1 MKKTSTRSPLLN
13 IAWVHLISKKRQT
26 VVAMLGVMFGVT
38 VFIFQAGL
46 LTGLQSYFIEKTV
59 NTTAHVHIYND
70 VRVARPNVL
79 DLESDTAST
88 WTVVRNQKP
97 RDEERRL
104 RNGYQILREIER
116 DARVEGVAPYLGLQG
131 ILRYGMSQQAGT
143 LAGIDVQREDQL
155 FHVAENLIAGELVR
169 METLPNAVILG
180 SGLAEKLGA
189 RLNDN
194 ITVISSR
201 GVSLDMKV
209 VGISK
214 TGITLQDN
222 SRAYI
227 SIRNAQ
233 RLLQQ
238 SAAYITDIN
247 VRLRDVDVA
256 QSIATEY
263 QSVFGYKA
271 EDWKAANANV
281 FGIFRIQNLT
291 VLFVIISI
299 LVVSGFGI
307 FNILM
312 TIIYEKMPD
321 IAILKAMGYRD
332 RDIRR
337 VFLLESV
344 AIGTTGG
351 LLGLL
356 LGFITSKI
364 VGMIPLNIQG
374 FVSVQNLI
382 INFNPLFYLAAF
394 GFALVSTTVAG
405 YFPARKAARFDPVEI
420 IRSR

>member
-374 FVSVQNLI
+374 FVSVQYLI
-382 INFNPLFYLAAF
+382 
-394 GFALVSTTVAG
+394 
-405 YFPARKAARFDPVEI
+405 
-420 IRSR
+420 

>member
-1 MKKTSTRSPLLN
+1 MKKTSARSPLLN

-26 VVAMLGVMFGVT
+26 IVAMLGVMFGVT

-46 LTGLQSYFIEKTV
+46 LTGLQSYFVEKTV

-70 VRVARPNVL
+70 VRVARPHVL
-79 DLESDTAST
+79 DLESDTSST

-155 FHVAENLIAGELVR
+155 FHVADNLIAGELQR

-222 SRAYI
+222 TRAYI

-247 VRLRDVDVA
+247 VRLRDVDIA
-256 QSIATEY
+256 QSVATEF
-263 QSVFGYKA
+263 QNVFGYKA
-271 EDWKAANANV
+271 EDWKEANANV

-291 VLFVIISI
+291 VSFVIISI

-337 VFLLESV
+337 VFLIESI

-356 LGFITSKI
+356 LGFIASKI

-374 FVSVQNLI
+374 FVSVQYLI
-382 INFNPLFYLAAF
+382 INFNPMFYLAAF

>member
-364 VGMIPLNIQG
+364 VGIIPLNIQG
-374 FVSVQNLI
+374 FVSVQYLI

>member
-1 MKKTSTRSPLLN
+1 MKKTSTRSPLMN

-155 FHVAENLIAGELVR
+155 FHVADNLIAGELMR

-222 SRAYI
+222 TRAYI

-247 VRLRDVDVA
+247 VRLRDVDIA

-263 QSVFGYKA
+263 QNVFGYKA

-291 VLFVIISI
+291 VSFVIISI

-337 VFLLESV
+337 VFLIESI

-356 LGFITSKI
+356 LGFIASKI

-374 FVSVQNLI
+374 FVSVQYLI

-394 GFALVSTTVAG
+394 CFALVSTTVAG

>member
-1 MKKTSTRSPLLN
+1 MKSVFSKRPLLR
-13 IAWVHLISKKRQT
+13 IAWVHLFSKKRQT
-26 VVAMLGVMFGVT
+26 IVAMLGVMFGVT

-46 LTGLQSYFIEKTV
+46 LTGLQNYFIEKTV
-59 NTTAHVHIYND
+59 NTTAHVHIYNE
-70 VRVARPNVL
+70 VRTGRPHVL
-79 DLESDTAST
+79 TRYVDTTAQLLI
-88 WTVVRNQKP
+88 VRNQKP
-97 RDEERRL
+97 RDEERKV
-104 RNGYQILREIER
+104 RNGNQIIRDIEK
-116 DARVEGVAPYLGLQG
+116 DPRVEGVAPFLGLQG
-131 ILRYGMSQQAGT
+131 IYRFGMSQQAGT
-143 LAGIDVQREDQL
+143 LAGVDIMREDQL
-155 FHVAENLIAGELVR
+155 FKVKDNLIAGDLLR
-169 METLPNAVILG
+169 METLPNGIILG
-180 SGLAEKLGA
+180 AGLADKLGA
-189 RLNDN
+189 TVDN
-194 ITVISSR
+194 SIIVISSK
-201 GVSLDMKV
+201 GVALDMKV

-222 SRAYI
+222 TRAYI
-227 SIRNAQ
+227 SLRNAQ

-238 SAAYITDIN
+238 SASYITDIN
-247 VRLRDVDVA
+247 VRLRDVEQSESVA
-256 QSIATEY
+256 REY
-263 QSVFGYKA
+263 QQRYGYKA

-291 VLFVIISI
+291 VTFVIISI

-332 RDIRR
+332 RDISQ
-337 VFLLESV
+337 VFLIESL
-344 AIGTTGG
+344 AIGSTGG

-356 LGFITSKI
+356 LGFAASKI

-374 FVSVQNLI
+374 FVSVQYLV

-394 GFALVSTTVAG
+394 MFALVSTTVAG

>member
-1 MKKTSTRSPLLN
+1 MKQFFAQRPLLR
-13 IAWVHLISKKRQT
+13 IAWVHLFSKKRQT
-26 VVAMLGVMFGVT
+26 IVAMLGVMFGVT

-46 LTGLQSYFIEKTV
+46 LTGLQTYFIEKTV
-59 NTTAHVHIYND
+59 NTTAHLHIFND
-70 VRVARPNVL
+70 VRTSRPQVL
-79 DLESDTAST
+79 DLNSDTSST
-88 WTVVRNQKP
+88 WNVVRNQKP

-104 RNGYQILREIER
+104 RNGYQILRDIER
-116 DARVEGVAPYLGLQG
+116 DPRVEGVAPYLGLQG
-131 ILRYGMSQQAGT
+131 ILRYGMSQQAAT
-143 LAGIDVQREDQL
+143 LAGVEILREDQL
-155 FHVAENLIAGELVR
+155 FHIKDNLVSGQLQR
-169 METLPNAVILG
+169 METLPNGIILG
-180 SGLAEKLGA
+180 FGLADKLGV
-189 RLNDN
+189 RLDDN
-194 ITVISSR
+194 ITVISSK
-201 GVSLDMKV
+201 GVALEMKV

-222 SRAYI
+222 TRAYV

-247 VRLRDVDVA
+247 VRLRDVDIA
-256 QSIATEY
+256 QSVATEY
-263 QSVFGYKA
+263 SSLYRYKA
-271 EDWKAANANV
+271 EDWKAANANI

-291 VLFVIISI
+291 VSFVIISI

-332 RDIRR
+332 GDIR
-337 VFLLESV
+337 VIFLIESI
-344 AIGTTGG
+344 AIGSTGG

-356 LGFITSKI
+356 LGFIASKI

-374 FVSVQNLI
+374 FVSVQYLI

-394 GFALVSTTVAG
+394 CFALTATTVAG

>member
-1 MKKTSTRSPLLN
+1 VKKTSTRSPLLN

-374 FVSVQNLI
+374 FVSVQYLI

>member
-1 MKKTSTRSPLLN
+1 MSDPFAQRPLLK
-13 IAWVHLISKKRQT
+13 IAWVHLFSKKRQT
-26 VVAMLGVMFGVT
+26 IVAMLGVMFGVT

-46 LTGLQSYFIEKTV
+46 LTGLQAYFIEKTV

-70 VRVARPNVL
+70 VRTSRPHVL
-79 DLESDTAST
+79 DMVSDSST
-88 WTVVRNQKP
+88 SWNVVRNQKP

-104 RNGYQILREIER
+104 RNGYQILRDVER
-116 DARVEGVAPYLGLQG
+116 DPRVEGVAPYLGLQG
-131 ILRYGMSQQAGT
+131 ILRFGMSQQAAT
-143 LAGIDVQREDQL
+143 LAGVDILREDQL
-155 FHVAENLIAGELVR
+155 FHIKDNLVAGQLQR
-169 METLPNAVILG
+169 METLPNGVILG
-180 SGLAEKLGA
+180 FGLADKLGV
-189 RLNDN
+189 RLDDN
-194 ITVISSR
+194 LTVISSK
-201 GVSLDMKV
+201 GVALQMKV

-222 SRAYI
+222 TRAYV

-238 SAAYITDIN
+238 SGAYITDIN
-247 VRLRDVDVA
+247 IRLRDVDDAQIVA
-256 QSIATEY
+256 NQY
-263 QSVFGYKA
+263 QALYGYKA

-291 VLFVIISI
+291 VSFVIISI

-332 RDIRR
+332 GDIR
-337 VFLLESV
+337 VIFLIESI
-344 AIGTTGG
+344 AIGSTGG
-351 LLGLL
+351 VLGLI

-374 FVSVQNLI
+374 FVSVQYLI

-394 GFALVSTTVAG
+394 LFALTSTAVAG

>member
-1 MKKTSTRSPLLN
+1 
-13 IAWVHLISKKRQT
+13 VHLVSKKRQT
-26 VVAMLGVMFGVT
+26 IVAMLGVMFGVT

-59 NTTAHVHIYND
+59 NTTAHVHVYND
-70 VRVARPNVL
+70 VRTGRPHVL
-79 DLESDTAST
+79 DLYADTSGT
-88 WTVVRNQKP
+88 WTIVRNQKP

-104 RNGYQILREIER
+104 RNGYQILREIE
-116 DARVEGVAPYLGLQG
+116 DDPRVEGVAPYLGLQG

-180 SGLAEKLGA
+180 AGLADKLGA

-222 SRAYI
+222 TRAYI

-247 VRLRDVDVA
+247 VRLKDVDIA
-256 QSIATEY
+256 QAIASEY
-263 QSVFGYKA
+263 QTVFGYKA

-291 VLFVIISI
+291 VSFVIISI

-337 VFLLESV
+337 IFLIESI

-374 FVSVQNLI
+374 FVSVQYLV

>member
-1 MKKTSTRSPLLN
+1 
-13 IAWVHLISKKRQT
+13 
-26 VVAMLGVMFGVT
+26 MLGVMFGVT

-374 FVSVQNLI
+374 FVSVQYLI

>member
-1 MKKTSTRSPLLN
+1 MKQFFAQRPLLR
-13 IAWVHLISKKRQT
+13 IAWVHLFSKKRQT
-26 VVAMLGVMFGVT
+26 IVAMLGVMFGVT

-46 LTGLQSYFIEKTV
+46 LTGLQTYFIEKTV
-59 NTTAHVHIYND
+59 NTTAHVHIFND
-70 VRVARPNVL
+70 VRTSRPQVL
-79 DLESDTAST
+79 DLDSDTSST
-88 WTVVRNQKP
+88 WNVVRNQKP
-97 RDEERRL
+97 RDEERRV
-104 RNGYQILREIER
+104 RNGYQILQDIER
-116 DARVEGVAPYLGLQG
+116 DPRVEGVAPYLGLQG
-131 ILRYGMSQQAGT
+131 ILRYGMSQQAAT
-143 LAGIDVQREDQL
+143 LAGVDILREDQL
-155 FHVAENLIAGELVR
+155 FHIKDNLVSGQLQR
-169 METLPNAVILG
+169 METLPNGIILG
-180 SGLAEKLGA
+180 YGLADKLGV
-189 RLNDN
+189 RLDDN
-194 ITVISSR
+194 ITVISSK
-201 GVSLDMKV
+201 GVALEMKV

-222 SRAYI
+222 TRAYV
-227 SIRNAQ
+227 SIRNSQ

-247 VRLRDVDVA
+247 VRLRDVDIA
-256 QSIATEY
+256 QSVATEY
-263 QSVFGYKA
+263 SSLYGYKA

-291 VLFVIISI
+291 VSFVIISI

-332 RDIRR
+332 GDVR
-337 VFLLESV
+337 VIFLIESI
-344 AIGTTGG
+344 AIGSTGG
-351 LLGLL
+351 VLGLI

-374 FVSVQNLI
+374 FVSVQYLI

-394 GFALVSTTVAG
+394 LFALTSTAVAG

>member
-1 MKKTSTRSPLLN
+1 MSDLFAQRPLLR
-13 IAWVHLISKKRQT
+13 IAWVHLFSKKRQT
-26 VVAMLGVMFGVT
+26 IVAMLGVMFGVT

-46 LTGLQSYFIEKTV
+46 LTGLQAYFIEKTV
-59 NTTAHVHIYND
+59 NTTAHVHIFND
-70 VRVARPNVL
+70 VRTSRPHVL
-79 DLESDTAST
+79 DMVSDST
-88 WTVVRNQKP
+88 TSWNLVRNQKP

-104 RNGYQILREIER
+104 RNGYQILRDIER
-116 DARVEGVAPYLGLQG
+116 DQRVEGVAPYLGLQG
-131 ILRYGMSQQAGT
+131 ILRFGMSQQAAT
-143 LAGIDVQREDQL
+143 LAGVDILREDQL
-155 FHVAENLIAGELVR
+155 FHIKDNLVSGQLQR
-169 METLPNAVILG
+169 METLPNGIILG
-180 SGLAEKLGA
+180 FGLADKLGI
-189 RLNDN
+189 RLDDN
-194 ITVISSR
+194 LTVISSK
-201 GVSLDMKV
+201 GVSLQMKV

-222 SRAYI
+222 TRAYV

-238 SAAYITDIN
+238 SGAYITDIN
-247 VRLRDVDVA
+247 VRLRDVDDAQIVA
-256 QSIATEY
+256 GQY
-263 QSVFGYKA
+263 QTLYGYKA

-291 VLFVIISI
+291 VSFVIISI

-332 RDIRR
+332 GDIR
-337 VFLLESV
+337 VIFLIESI
-344 AIGTTGG
+344 AIGSTGG
-351 LLGLL
+351 VLGLM
-356 LGFITSKI
+356 LGFITSTI

-374 FVSVQNLI
+374 FVSVQYLI

-394 GFALVSTTVAG
+394 AFALTATTVAG

>member
-1 MKKTSTRSPLLN
+1 MSDLFAQRPLLR
-13 IAWVHLISKKRQT
+13 IAWVHLFSKKRQT
-26 VVAMLGVMFGVT
+26 IVAMLGVMFGVT

-46 LTGLQSYFIEKTV
+46 LTGLQAYFIEKTV
-59 NTTAHVHIYND
+59 NTTAHVHIFND
-70 VRVARPNVL
+70 VRTSRSHVL
-79 DLESDTAST
+79 DMVSDST
-88 WTVVRNQKP
+88 TSWNLIRNQKP

-104 RNGYQILREIER
+104 RNGYQILRDIER
-116 DARVEGVAPYLGLQG
+116 DPRVEGVAPYLGLQG
-131 ILRYGMSQQAGT
+131 ILRFGMSQQAAT
-143 LAGIDVQREDQL
+143 LAGVDILREDQL
-155 FHVAENLIAGELVR
+155 FHIKDNLVNGQLQR
-169 METLPNAVILG
+169 METLPNGIILG
-180 SGLAEKLGA
+180 FGLADKLGI
-189 RLNDN
+189 RLDDN
-194 ITVISSR
+194 LTVISSK
-201 GVSLDMKV
+201 GVSLQMKV

-222 SRAYI
+222 TRAYV

-238 SAAYITDIN
+238 SGAYITDIN
-247 VRLRDVDVA
+247 VRLRDVDDAQIVA
-256 QSIATEY
+256 GQY
-263 QSVFGYKA
+263 QTLYGYKA

-291 VLFVIISI
+291 VSFVIISI

-332 RDIRR
+332 GDIR
-337 VFLLESV
+337 VIFLIESI
-344 AIGTTGG
+344 AIGSTGG
-351 LLGLL
+351 VLGLM
-356 LGFITSKI
+356 LGFITSTI

-374 FVSVQNLI
+374 FVSVQYLI

-394 GFALVSTTVAG
+394 AFALTATTVAG

>member
-1 MKKTSTRSPLLN
+1 MSDLFAQRPLLR
-13 IAWVHLISKKRQT
+13 IAWVHLFSKKRQT
-26 VVAMLGVMFGVT
+26 IVAMLGVMFGVT

-46 LTGLQSYFIEKTV
+46 LTGLQAYFIEKTV

-70 VRVARPNVL
+70 VRTSRPHVL
-79 DLESDTAST
+79 DMVSDSATT
-88 WTVVRNQKP
+88 WNIVRNQKP

-104 RNGYQILREIER
+104 RNGYQILRDIEQ
-116 DARVEGVAPYLGLQG
+116 DPRVEGVAPYLGLQG
-131 ILRYGMSQQAGT
+131 ILRYGMSQQAAT
-143 LAGIDVQREDQL
+143 LAGVDILREDQL
-155 FHVAENLIAGELVR
+155 FHIKDNLVAGHLQR
-169 METLPNAVILG
+169 METLPNGVILG
-180 SGLAEKLGA
+180 VGLADKLGI
-189 RLNDN
+189 RLDDN
-194 ITVISSR
+194 LTVISSK
-201 GVSLDMKV
+201 GVELQMKV

-222 SRAYI
+222 TRAYV

-238 SAAYITDIN
+238 SGAYITDIN
-247 VRLRDVDVA
+247 VRLRDVDDAEIVA
-256 QSIATEY
+256 IQY
-263 QSVFGYKA
+263 QALHGCKA

-291 VLFVIISI
+291 VSFVIISI

-332 RDIRR
+332 GDIR
-337 VFLLESV
+337 VIFLIESV
-344 AIGTTGG
+344 AIGSTGG
-351 LLGLL
+351 VLGLM
-356 LGFITSKI
+356 LGFVASKI

-374 FVSVQNLI
+374 FVSVQYLI

-394 GFALVSTTVAG
+394 TFALTATTVAG

>member
-1 MKKTSTRSPLLN
+1 MTKKAPRSPLIN

-26 VVAMLGVMFGVT
+26 IVAMLGVMFGVT

-70 VRVARPNVL
+70 VRVGRPHVL
-79 DLESDTAST
+79 DLYADTASS
-88 WTVVRNQKP
+88 WTIVQNQKP

-104 RNGYQILREIER
+104 RNGYQILQEIER
-116 DARVEGVAPYLGLQG
+116 DPRVEGVAPYLGLQG

-143 LAGIDVQREDQL
+143 LAGIEVQREDQL
-155 FHVAENLIAGELVR
+155 FHVADNLVAGELLR
-169 METLPNAVILG
+169 METLPNGVVLG
-180 SGLAEKLGA
+180 YGLAEKLGA

-201 GVSLDMKV
+201 GVALEMKV

-222 SRAYI
+222 TRAYI

-247 VRLRDVDVA
+247 VRLRDVDIA
-256 QSIATEY
+256 QSIASEY

-291 VLFVIISI
+291 VSFVIISI

-337 VFLLESV
+337 IFLIESI
-344 AIGTTGG
+344 AIGCSGG

-374 FVSVQNLI
+374 FVSVQYLI

>member
-1 MKKTSTRSPLLN
+1 MSDLFAQRPLLR
-13 IAWVHLISKKRQT
+13 IAWVHLFSKKRQT
-26 VVAMLGVMFGVT
+26 IVAMLGVMFGVT

-46 LTGLQSYFIEKTV
+46 LTGLQAYFIEKTV
-59 NTTAHVHIYND
+59 NTTAHVHIFND
-70 VRVARPNVL
+70 VRTSRPHVL
-79 DLESDTAST
+79 DMVSDST
-88 WTVVRNQKP
+88 TSWNLVRNQKP

-104 RNGYQILREIER
+104 RNGYQILRDIER
-116 DARVEGVAPYLGLQG
+116 DQRVEGVAPYLGLQG
-131 ILRYGMSQQAGT
+131 ILRFGMSQQAAT
-143 LAGIDVQREDQL
+143 LAGVDILREDQL
-155 FHVAENLIAGELVR
+155 FHIKDNLVSGQLQR
-169 METLPNAVILG
+169 METLPNGIILG
-180 SGLAEKLGA
+180 FGLADKLGI
-189 RLNDN
+189 RLDDN
-194 ITVISSR
+194 LTVISSK
-201 GVSLDMKV
+201 GVSLQMKV
-209 VGISK
+209 LGISK

-222 SRAYI
+222 TRAYV

-238 SAAYITDIN
+238 SGAYITDIN
-247 VRLRDVDVA
+247 VRLRDVDDAQIVA
-256 QSIATEY
+256 GQY
-263 QSVFGYKA
+263 QTLYGYKA

-291 VLFVIISI
+291 VSFVIISI

-332 RDIRR
+332 GDIR
-337 VFLLESV
+337 VIFLIESI
-344 AIGTTGG
+344 AIGSTGG
-351 LLGLL
+351 VLGLM
-356 LGFITSKI
+356 LGFITSTI

-374 FVSVQNLI
+374 FVSVQYLI

-394 GFALVSTTVAG
+394 AFALTATTVAG

>member
-1 MKKTSTRSPLLN
+1 MKSPFAQRPLLR
-13 IAWVHLISKKRQT
+13 IAWVHLFSKKRQT
-26 VVAMLGVMFGVT
+26 LVAMLGVMFGVT

-46 LTGLQSYFIEKTV
+46 LTGLQNYFIEKTV
-59 NTTAHVHIYND
+59 NTTAHVHVYNE
-70 VRVARPNVL
+70 VRTGRPHVLARYI
-79 DLESDTAST
+79 DTNSRWIA
-88 WTVVRNQKP
+88 VRNQKP
-97 RDEERRL
+97 RDEERKVK
-104 RNGYQILREIER
+104 NGNQIIREIEK
-116 DARVEGVAPYLGLQG
+116 DPRVEGVAPFLGLQG
-131 ILRYGMSQQAGT
+131 IYRFGMSQQAGT
-143 LAGIDVQREDQL
+143 LAGVDILREDQL
-155 FHVAENLIAGELVR
+155 FKVKDNLIAGDMLR
-169 METLPNAVILG
+169 METMPNGIILG
-180 SGLAEKLGA
+180 AGLADKLGA
-189 RLNDN
+189 SVDN
-194 ITVISSR
+194 TVIVISSK

-222 SRAYI
+222 TRAYI
-227 SIRNAQ
+227 SLRNAQ

-238 SAAYITDIN
+238 SGTYITDIN
-247 VRLRDVDVA
+247 VRLRDVDQAEAVA
-256 QSIATEY
+256 KEY
-263 QSVFGYKA
+263 QERYGYKA
-271 EDWKAANANV
+271 EDWKASNANV

-291 VLFVIISI
+291 VTFVIISI

-332 RDIRR
+332 RDISQ
-337 VFLLESV
+337 VFLIESL
-344 AIGTTGG
+344 AIGSTGG

-356 LGFITSKI
+356 LGFIASKI

-374 FVSVQNLI
+374 FVSVQYLV

-394 GFALVSTTVAG
+394 AFALVSTTVAG

>member
-1 MKKTSTRSPLLN
+1 
-13 IAWVHLISKKRQT
+13 
-26 VVAMLGVMFGVT
+26 MLGVMFGVT

-46 LTGLQSYFIEKTV
+46 LTGLQSYFVEKTV

-70 VRVARPNVL
+70 VRVARPHVL
-79 DLESDTAST
+79 DLESDTSST

-155 FHVAENLIAGELVR
+155 FHVADNLIAGELQR

-222 SRAYI
+222 TRAYI

-247 VRLRDVDVA
+247 VRLRDVDIA
-256 QSIATEY
+256 QSVATEF
-263 QSVFGYKA
+263 QNVFGYKA
-271 EDWKAANANV
+271 EDWKEANANV

-291 VLFVIISI
+291 VSFVIISI

-337 VFLLESV
+337 VFLIESI

-356 LGFITSKI
+356 LGFIASKI

-374 FVSVQNLI
+374 FVSVQYLI
-382 INFNPLFYLAAF
+382 INFNPMFYLAAF

>member
-374 FVSVQNLI
+374 FVSVQYLI

>member
-1 MKKTSTRSPLLN
+1 MITYFHNKPLLR
-13 IAWVHLISKKRQT
+13 IAWVHLFSKKRQT
-26 VVAMLGVMFGVT
+26 IVAMLGVMFGVT

-46 LTGLQSYFIEKTV
+46 LTGLQNYFIDKTV
-59 NTTAHVHIYND
+59 NTSAHVHIFND
-70 VRVARPNVL
+70 VRTIRPPVLARYI
-79 DLESDTAST
+79 DTSRS
-88 WTVVRNQKP
+88 VVIIRNQKP
-97 RDEERRL
+97 RDEEKRIK
-104 RNGYQILREIER
+104 NGYQIITEIER
-116 DARVEGVAPYLGLQG
+116 DSRVEGVAPFLGLQG
-131 ILRYGMSQQAGT
+131 IYRFGMAQQAGT
-143 LAGIDVQREDQL
+143 LAGVDIIKEDQL
-155 FHVAENLIAGELVR
+155 FNVKDNLISGDMLR
-169 METLPNAVILG
+169 METLPNGIILG
-180 SGLAEKLGA
+180 AGLAEKLGA
-189 RLNDN
+189 RVENS
-194 ITVISSR
+194 IVVISSK
-201 GVSLDMKV
+201 GVALDMKV

-222 SRAYI
+222 TRGYI
-227 SIRNAQ
+227 SLRNAQ

-238 SAAYITDIN
+238 SGTYLTDIN
-247 VRLRDVDVA
+247 VRLREVDKA
-256 QSIATEY
+256 ESIANEY
-263 QSVFGYKA
+263 QDRYGYKA

-291 VLFVIISI
+291 VTFVIISI

-321 IAILKAMGYRD
+321 IAILKAMGYKD
-332 RDIRR
+332 LDISQI
-337 VFLLESV
+337 FLIESL

-374 FVSVQNLI
+374 FVSVQYLV
-382 INFNPLFYLAAF
+382 INFNPLFYMAAF
-394 GFALVSTTVAG
+394 AFALISTTVAG

>member
-26 VVAMLGVMFGVT
+26 IVAMLGVMFGVT

-79 DLESDTAST
+79 DLESDTAGT
-88 WTVVRNQKP
+88 WTMVRNQKP

-155 FHVAENLIAGELVR
+155 FHVADNLIAGELVR

-222 SRAYI
+222 TRAYI

-247 VRLRDVDVA
+247 VRLREVDIA

-263 QSVFGYKA
+263 QNVFGYKA

-291 VLFVIISI
+291 VSFVIISI

-337 VFLLESV
+337 VFLIESI

-374 FVSVQNLI
+374 FVSVQYLI

>member
-1 MKKTSTRSPLLN
+1 
-13 IAWVHLISKKRQT
+13 
-26 VVAMLGVMFGVT
+26 VAMLGVMFGVT

-46 LTGLQSYFIEKTV
+46 LTGLQSYFVEKTV

-70 VRVARPNVL
+70 VRVARPHVL
-79 DLESDTAST
+79 DLESDTSST

-155 FHVAENLIAGELVR
+155 FHVADNLIAGELQR

-222 SRAYI
+222 TRAYI

-247 VRLRDVDVA
+247 VRLRDVDIA
-256 QSIATEY
+256 QSVATEF
-263 QSVFGYKA
+263 QNVFGYKA
-271 EDWKAANANV
+271 EDWKEANANV

-291 VLFVIISI
+291 VSFVIISI

-337 VFLLESV
+337 VFLIESI

-356 LGFITSKI
+356 LGFIASKI

-374 FVSVQNLI
+374 FVSVQYLI
-382 INFNPLFYLAAF
+382 INFNPMFYLAAF

>member
-1 MKKTSTRSPLLN
+1 MTSSSPKSPLLS
-13 IAWVHLISKKRQT
+13 IAWVHLVSKKRQT
-26 VVAMLGVMFGVT
+26 IVAMLGVMFGVT

-59 NTTAHVHIYND
+59 NTTAHVHVYND
-70 VRVARPNVL
+70 VRTGRPHVL
-79 DLESDTAST
+79 DLYADTSGT
-88 WTVVRNQKP
+88 WTIVRNQKP

-104 RNGYQILREIER
+104 RNGYQILREIE
-116 DARVEGVAPYLGLQG
+116 DDPRVEGVAPYLGLQG

-180 SGLAEKLGA
+180 AGLADKLGA

-222 SRAYI
+222 TRAYI

-247 VRLRDVDVA
+247 VRLKDVDIA
-256 QSIATEY
+256 QAIASEY
-263 QSVFGYKA
+263 QTVFGYKA

-291 VLFVIISI
+291 VSFVIISI

-337 VFLLESV
+337 IFLIESI

-374 FVSVQNLI
+374 FVSVQYLV

>member
-1 MKKTSTRSPLLN
+1 MKKTSTRSPLMN

-155 FHVAENLIAGELVR
+155 FHVADNLIAGELMR

-180 SGLAEKLGA
+180 TGLAEKLGA

-222 SRAYI
+222 TRAYI

-247 VRLRDVDVA
+247 VRLRDVDIA

-263 QSVFGYKA
+263 QNVFGYKA

-291 VLFVIISI
+291 VSFVIISI

-337 VFLLESV
+337 VFLIESI

-356 LGFITSKI
+356 LGFIASKI

-374 FVSVQNLI
+374 FVSVQYLI

-394 GFALVSTTVAG
+394 CFALVSTTVAG

>member
-1 MKKTSTRSPLLN
+1 MSDLFAQRPLLR
-13 IAWVHLISKKRQT
+13 IAWVHLFSKKRQT
-26 VVAMLGVMFGVT
+26 IVAMLGVMFGVT

-46 LTGLQSYFIEKTV
+46 LTGLQAYFIEKTV

-70 VRVARPNVL
+70 VRTSRPSVL
-79 DLESDTAST
+79 DMVSDSATS
-88 WTVVRNQKP
+88 WNIVRNQKP

-104 RNGYQILREIER
+104 RNGYQILRDIEQ
-116 DARVEGVAPYLGLQG
+116 DPRVEGVAPYLGLQG
-131 ILRYGMSQQAGT
+131 ILRYGMSQQAAT
-143 LAGIDVQREDQL
+143 LAGVDIHREDQL
-155 FHVAENLIAGELVR
+155 FHIKDNLVAGQLQR
-169 METLPNAVILG
+169 METLPNGVILG
-180 SGLAEKLGA
+180 VGLADKLGI
-189 RLNDN
+189 RLDDN
-194 ITVISSR
+194 LKVISSK
-201 GVSLDMKV
+201 GVELQMKV

-222 SRAYI
+222 TRAYV

-238 SAAYITDIN
+238 SGAYITDIN
-247 VRLRDVDVA
+247 VRLRDVDDAEIVA
-256 QSIATEY
+256 SQY
-263 QSVFGYKA
+263 QALHGCKA

-291 VLFVIISI
+291 VSFVIISI

-332 RDIRR
+332 GDIR
-337 VFLLESV
+337 VIFLIESV
-344 AIGTTGG
+344 AIGSTGG
-351 LLGLL
+351 VLGLI
-356 LGFITSKI
+356 LGFVASKI

-374 FVSVQNLI
+374 FVSVQYLI

-394 GFALVSTTVAG
+394 TFALTATTVAG

>member
-1 MKKTSTRSPLLN
+1 VTSSSPKSPLLS
-13 IAWVHLISKKRQT
+13 IAWVHLVSKKRQT
-26 VVAMLGVMFGVT
+26 IVAMLGVMFGVT

-59 NTTAHVHIYND
+59 NTTAHVHVYND
-70 VRVARPNVL
+70 VRTGRPHVL
-79 DLESDTAST
+79 DLYADTSGT
-88 WTVVRNQKP
+88 WTIVRNQKP

-104 RNGYQILREIER
+104 RNGYQILREIE
-116 DARVEGVAPYLGLQG
+116 DDPRVEGVAPYLGLQG

-180 SGLAEKLGA
+180 AGLADKLGA

-222 SRAYI
+222 TRAYI

-247 VRLRDVDVA
+247 VRLKDVDIA
-256 QSIATEY
+256 QAIASEY
-263 QSVFGYKA
+263 QTVFGYKA

-291 VLFVIISI
+291 VSFVIISI

-337 VFLLESV
+337 IFLIESI

-374 FVSVQNLI
+374 FVSVQYLV